1 MHRLV
6 PVAAIAFSLT
16 GFAGVAVADSPSWRP
31 DGTSN
36 GMGVEK
42 REVRGSSFD
51 EFRVTTTSALDLQNV
66 CDAIYAKGLDGR
78 SNVQFKRR
86 EILRLTDTERWVYE
100 QIAVPWVSDRDY
112 VMHTKL
118 EQAPPSGRCE
128 VSFETQDDPARP
140 PVRGFVRIPVIRG
153 HWSVAPMPDGH
164 LAIAYQVF
172 SDPGG
177 GIPAFLAS
185 GGQRSAAVD
194 FVKNVLARAAA
205 R

>member
-1 MHRLV
+1 MQRLL
-6 PVAAIAFSLT
+6 PIAFVTTLVTSFSF
-16 GFAGVAVADSPSWRP
+16 GASAEGSWRP
-31 DGTSN
+31 DGTCD
-36 GMGVEK
+36 GLGVEK
-42 REVRGSSFD
+42 RDVAGSSFD
-51 EFRVTTTSALDLQNV
+51 ELRVTTTSGLDLQSV
-66 CDAIYAKGLDGR
+66 CDAIFAKGLDGR
-78 SNVQFKRR
+78 SNVRFKRR
-86 EILRLTDTERWVYE
+86 EVLRQTSGERWVYE

-118 EQAPPSGRCE
+118 EQGPESGRCE
-128 VSFETQDDPARP
+128 VSFETQNDPSRP

-153 HWSVAPMPDGH
+153 HWSVVPTGSGH

-177 GIPAFLAS
+177 GIPAFLAR

-194 FVKNVLARAAA
+194 FVKNVLARAAG